1 MGLQNDGKSKRRFG
15 SRVSA
20 QQTIEKINDAAKSL
34 GLLVERVN
42 PCKVGIQFMDKFSR
56 HTYYKNVQINA
67 LNEKN

>member
-1 MGLQNDGKSKRRFG
+1 MQNDGKSKKRFG
-15 SRVSA
+15 LRVSA
-20 QQTIEKINDAAKSL
+20 QQTIEKIDDAAKNL

-56 HTYYKNVQINA
+56 HKYYKIVQINA